1 MAEYKVGKTYKVE
14 VEFYDFNGQ
23 KVTPDNPFLKLFDGY
38 GKELDGENLTPKS
51 GEPETF
57 TAEIKFPDKRNPL
70 TLEAWGTLP
79 GKESESFG
87 EAKIIVR
94 R

>member
-1 MAEYKVGKTYKVE
+1 MEKKVGKTYLVE
-14 VEFYDFNGQ
+14 VEFYDFNGE
-23 KVTPDNPFLKLFDGY
+23 KVTPDNPFLKLLDGHY
-38 GKELDGENLTPKS
+38 KELDREDLTPKS

-57 TAEIKFPDKRNPL
+57 TAEIKFPDERNPL

-87 EAKIIVR
+87 DAKIIVR